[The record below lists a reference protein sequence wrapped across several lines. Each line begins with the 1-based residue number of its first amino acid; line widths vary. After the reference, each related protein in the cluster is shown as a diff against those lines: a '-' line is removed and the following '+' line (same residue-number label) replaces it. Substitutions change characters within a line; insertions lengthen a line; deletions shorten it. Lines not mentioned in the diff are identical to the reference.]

1 MLKISNLGPLE
12 FKEYIKNK
20 RVFVYGAGRALES
33 CLELYFNDKKIEA
46 VIDSNSE
53 KVGKKLFMRII
64 KLK

>member
-46 VIDSNSE
+46 V
-53 KVGKKLFMRII
+53 
-64 KLK
+64 